1 MNALINLAESI
12 AMILNK
18 ENDVVFKEK
27 LKFDIKTLRSLFVSQ
42 DTVKNIVDSRLIQS
56 IVLDLEEV
64 DMSLTCDIN
73 VNCKVLRTVNK
84 IPTPIRLKA
93 TSPFTYVGDLDG
105 NGMSMTKVEDWDLT
119 DFSKYRSTVP
129 IYDYFN
135 DYIYIKKGKIREF
148 LLIKG
153 IFENP
158 EDLKKCCSTSE
169 NVANFESDTYPLPLD
184 LAARIKDT
192 ILRTELR
199 SYNGEDKEV
208 KLDTEAV
215 KK

>member
-1 MNALINLAESI
+1 MNSLIELSESI

-18 ENDVVFKEK
+18 ESDVVFKEK

-42 DTVKNIVDSRLIQS
+42 DTVKNIVDSRLIQP
-56 IVLDLEEV
+56 IVFDLEEV

-73 VNCKVLRTVNK
+73 VGCKVLKTVNK
-84 IPTPIRLKA
+84 VPTPIRLKS

-105 NGMSMTKVEDWDLT
+105 NGISMVKVEDWDLT
-119 DFSKYRSTVP
+119 EFSKYRSTVP

-148 LLIKG
+148 LLVKG

-158 EDLKKCCSTSE
+158 EELKKCCSTST
-169 NVANFESDTYPLPLD
+169 NVANFDLETYPMPLD

-192 ILRTELR
+192 IIRSELR
-199 SYNGEDKEV
+199 VYNGEDKEV
-208 KLDTEAV
+208 KLDTETV